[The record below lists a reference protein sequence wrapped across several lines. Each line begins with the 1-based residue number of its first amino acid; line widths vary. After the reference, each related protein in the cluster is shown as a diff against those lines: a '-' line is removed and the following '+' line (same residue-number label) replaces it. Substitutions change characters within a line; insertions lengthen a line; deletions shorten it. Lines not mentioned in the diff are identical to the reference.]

1 MKAYLVAASGAAI
14 LALPVLAHAQG
25 SDAAP
30 TGVYGSLGYAHQD
43 YDGPDTGTV
52 QGRLGY
58 RINKN
63 LAVEGELGGGIN
75 SDTDRNGNLT
85 SKYKLTREGAVYG
98 VGLLPVS
105 PNTDVYAR
113 VGYGA
118 SQIKSQ
124 YDLGGI
130 TASDKDT
137 VKSWRVG
144 AGAEHFLDDGKNGI
158 RVDYT
163 REEATHG
170 DRDANVWSAG
180 YVRRF

>member
-1 MKAYLVAASGAAI
+1 MKAYLAAASSAAI
-14 LALPVLAHAQG
+14 LALPALAFAQG
-25 SDAAP
+25 SNTTPAHF
-30 TGVYGSLGYAHQD
+30 YGGLGYAHRD
-43 YDGPDTGTV
+43 YDGADTSTV

-58 RINKN
+58 RLNNN
-63 LAVEGELGGGIN
+63 LALEGELGGGVN
-75 SDTDRNGNLT
+75 SDTDRDGALT

-98 VGLLPVS
+98 VGLLPIS

-124 YDLGGI
+124 YDLAGI

-137 VKSWRVG
+137 VKSWRFG
-144 AGAEHFLDDGKNGI
+144 AGAEHFLDGKNGV

-163 REEATHG
+163 REEATRG